1 MYARLNSMHQ
11 LFTSRLKRITSE
23 GQGAA
28 SNVQPTSVRLHRV
41 GSVFPRHSMPIMDKD
56 AKYDLFL
63 NESKK
68 EGKRGRKREKKKEEE
83 KKEEEKE
90 EEKKKVS
97 RERKGE
103 NERKESG

>member
-1 MYARLNSMHQ
+1 MANLGLYLLNQS
-11 LFTSRLKRITSE
+11 LLSLRIMTLLNLE
-23 GQGAA
+23 VLG
-28 SNVQPTSVRLHRV
+28 SNSGLGREFFD
-41 GSVFPRHSMPIMDKD
+41 GNFPFPQMDKD